1 MLSLFASNLISTII
15 LFSLGN
21 IFQKIFLKDDLNKLS
36 LFESGIFCFI
46 FLSFIA
52 LIINFILP
60 LNKFVGD
67 ILFFFL
73 IIYFFKIYTKFSN
86 KKELNKLLFFVTII
100 SFILI
105 YGSNINRPD
114 AGLYHL
120 PYISILQENK
130 IILGITNLHHRFG
143 HTTKAWPSMI
153 GLGIHH
159 RLGQPK

>member
-36 LFESGIFCFI
+36 LFESGIFGFI

-67 ILFFFL
+67 ILFFF
-73 IIYFFKIYTKFSN
+73 
-86 KKELNKLLFFVTII
+86 
-100 SFILI
+100 
-105 YGSNINRPD
+105 
-114 AGLYHL
+114 
-120 PYISILQENK
+120 
-130 IILGITNLHHRFG
+130 
-143 HTTKAWPSMI
+143 
-153 GLGIHH
+153 
-159 RLGQPK
+159 